1 MAKRK
6 LPSDILD
13 YFKKEGSRGG
23 KKAAASLT
31 PEQRSARAQKA
42 ALTLSPRERS
52 DRARKA
58 VAAREAKRRREAKS

>member
-6 LPSDILD
+6 LPPDVLD

-23 KKAAASLT
+23 KKAAASMT

-42 ALTLSPRERS
+42 SRALSPSERS
-52 DRARKA
+52 ERARKA
-58 VAAREAKRRREAKS
+58 VAAREAKRKRTAKT